1 MTHYTSLHKK
11 SIRYLSGERIL
22 FVMISHCHGQ
32 RTAWAIRQVNK
43 VNNGSSQNG
52 NAAVY
57 NIKAVVMETGLKPPT
72 IRAWE
77 RRYGL
82 PNPQRTDGGHRQYT
96 QRDIDTLKWLV
107 ARQEEGISISHAIDL
122 WRSMV
127 ENGQDPLVT
136 DQLVAGVKRQSGP
149 PVEGERLEAF
159 RKAWVDACKAF
170 DRGRAEAVLTQAFS
184 LFAPETVC
192 IEILQKG
199 LVAVGYGWYEGTT
212 TIQQEHFTS
221 ALSAQK
227 LQTLIAATPAPTRPE
242 RIVAATAPGDFHTFS
257 PLLLTYLLRRRGFDV
272 VYLGADVPAEEL
284 QQTIQQVKP
293 QLIIISAQLL
303 HTAAALLEVS
313 RSIDLDQVTL
323 AYGGLAFNHSAELRR
338 RFPGHFLGHDLRG
351 AVDLVDDLVAQKPAT
366 PEVIE
371 PSETYRRALSHFGQ
385 RRSFIDAH
393 IWSTFIATNK
403 PTAVLNAINEE
414 LARAITAAL
423 SLGDILFLGDELEA
437 IEHLLMGYRLPRQL
451 LLDYL
456 SAYHQAARV
465 HLADSASVVVDWL
478 AGLIEE

>member
-1 MTHYTSLHKK
+1 
-11 SIRYLSGERIL
+11 
-22 FVMISHCHGQ
+22 
-32 RTAWAIRQVNK
+32 
-43 VNNGSSQNG
+43 
-52 NAAVY
+52 
-57 NIKAVVMETGLKPPT
+57 METGLKSPT

-82 PNPQRTDGGHRQYT
+82 PNPQRTDGGHRQYS

-107 ARQEEGISISHAIDL
+107 ARQEEGISISHAIEL

-127 ENGQDPLVT
+127 DNGQDPLLA
-136 DQLVAGVKRQSGP
+136 DRLLPDAGKQAGP
-149 PVEGERLEAF
+149 PVEGERLDAF
-159 RKAWVDACKAF
+159 RDAWVDACKAF
-170 DRGRAEAVLTQAFS
+170 DRNAAEAVLAQAFS
-184 LFAPETVC
+184 LFPPETVC

-199 LVAVGYGWYEGTT
+199 LVAVGNGWYEGEA

-257 PLLLTYLLRRRGFDV
+257 AMLLTYLLRRRGYDV

-284 QQTIQQVKP
+284 QETIEQVKP
-293 QLIIISAQLL
+293 RLIIISAQLL
-303 HTAAALLEVS
+303 QTAAALLEVA

-338 RFPGHFLGHDLRG
+338 RFPGHFLGRDLRD
-351 AVDLVDDLVAQKPAT
+351 AVDLVTDLLKQKPAT
-366 PEVIE
+366 PQVIQ
-371 PSETYRRALSHFGQ
+371 PSDAYRRALSQFGQ
-385 RRSFIDAH
+385 RRSFIDAQ

-403 PTAVLNAINEE
+403 PTAALNAINEDM
-414 LARAITAAL
+414 AQSITAAL
-423 SLGDILFLGDELEA
+423 KLGDIFFLGDSIEE

-456 SAYHQAARV
+456 VAYHQAARV
-465 HLADSASVVVDWL
+465 HLAESAPVIVDWL

>member
-1 MTHYTSLHKK
+1 
-11 SIRYLSGERIL
+11 
-22 FVMISHCHGQ
+22 
-32 RTAWAIRQVNK
+32 
-43 VNNGSSQNG
+43 VNNGPSQNG

-107 ARQEEGISISHAIDL
+107 ARQEEGISISHAIEL
-122 WRSMV
+122 WRSMID
-127 ENGQDPLVT
+127 NGQDPLVA
-136 DQLVAGVKRQSGP
+136 DQLVAVSNRQSGP
-149 PVEGERLEAF
+149 PVKGQRLEAF
-159 RKAWVDACKAF
+159 RSAWIDACMAF
-170 DRGRAEAVLTQAFS
+170 DRARAEAVLAQAFS
-184 LFAPETVC
+184 LFAPESVC

-199 LVAVGYGWYEGTT
+199 LAAVGNGWYEAKA

-227 LQTLIAATPAPTRPE
+227 LQTLIAATPAPARPE
-242 RIVAATAPGDFHTFS
+242 RIITATAPGDFHTFS

-272 VYLGADVPAEEL
+272 VYLGADVPADEL

-303 HTAAALLEVS
+303 HTAAALLELS
-313 RSIDLDQVTL
+313 RSIDLGQVIL

-338 RFPGHFLGHDLRG
+338 RFPGHFLGRDLLA
-351 AVDLVDDLVAQKPAT
+351 AVDVVDDLLGRKPAT
-366 PEVIE
+366 PDVVE
-371 PSETYRRALSHFGQ
+371 PSEAYRRALSLFNQ

-393 IWSTFIATNK
+393 IWSTFIATSK
-403 PTAVLNAINEE
+403 PTAMLDAINEDM
-414 LARAITAAL
+414 AQAITAAL
-423 SLGDILFLGDELEA
+423 SLGDIFFLGDDFQA
-437 IEHLLMGYRLPRQL
+437 IEHLSMGYRLPRQL
-451 LLDYL
+451 LMDYL
-456 SAYHQAARV
+456 EAYHQAARV
-465 HLADSASVVVDWL
+465 HLAESAPVVVDWL
-478 AGLIEE
+478 AGLIDS